1 MVFHC
6 CEKLCIVLYL
16 GKATFSVRDCS
27 GVSYAI
33 YFICSV
39 STAFHHRAGML
50 HRSYF
55 YVKIRGSNEP
65 SYLSTTQ
72 KKARTS

>member
-6 CEKLCIVLYL
+6 CEKFCIVLYL

-27 GVSYAI
+27 GVPYAI

-39 STAFHHRAGML
+39 STAFHHRAASLASVLELMEIWQGTW
-50 HRSYF
+50 F
-55 YVKIRGSNEP
+55 
-65 SYLSTTQ
+65 
-72 KKARTS
+72 